1 MIYKCIDRCCTI
13 DIVSYSGV
21 NNQSFTEK
29 KKAGVFLFDPDNDRL
44 LIVQNKGNLWGI
56 PKGTFENGEDSIDCA
71 IREVEEETG
80 IILYRENLE
89 KCRKYVIDDRVTYYF
104 LNMMYNHVKN
114 PNNDVNGISW
124 IKIQCLKKLVKNKN
138 IKLNYHAKIIFDKFL
153 SINLL

>member
-1 MIYKCIDRCCTI
+1 M
-13 DIVSYSGV
+13 
-21 NNQSFTEK
+21 
-29 KKAGVFLFDPDNDRL
+29 
-44 LIVQNKGNLWGI
+44 QNKGNLWGI